1 MGISSSQLTFTHSF
15 QRGRLNHQPDLDD
28 HFRSKEK
35 HMSRIR
41 LVSLPVFPKILLH
54 DVEKNILFLGQTLLD
69 TLIIVVL
76 YDFMFLA
83 INGKGCKIVQ
93 TSYIKISFFWQVPSG
108 NLLHHYGKSP

>member
-54 DVEKNILFLGQTLLD
+54 DVKKKITVPGSNSVRYFDYSSTLG
-69 TLIIVVL
+69 L
-76 YDFMFLA
+76 YVFGD
-83 INGKGCKIVQ
+83 Q
-93 TSYIKISFFWQVPSG
+93 W
-108 NLLHHYGKSP
+108 